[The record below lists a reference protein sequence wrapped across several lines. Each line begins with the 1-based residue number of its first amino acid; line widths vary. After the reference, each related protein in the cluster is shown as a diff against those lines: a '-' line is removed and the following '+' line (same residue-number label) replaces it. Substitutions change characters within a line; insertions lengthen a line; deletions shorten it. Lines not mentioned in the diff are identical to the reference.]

1 MDDVARASGVGKG
14 TVYRYFPGKGKLYT
28 ALMFEGMDE
37 LRSDLAEAVEGQGE
51 PIEKLERVV
60 RRSLEHMWPRRF
72 VLALLHR
79 KEHKRSRADAREW
92 QRHRA
97 RLSSVIEG
105 AIEEAIAAG
114 QVRPM
119 DAALCSEML
128 LGMLRGADRHRGPA
142 DGLDAVQ
149 GAVFELFLGGAA
161 TPEGRRAYQ
170 GARRRRSR

>member
-14 TVYRYFPGKGKLYT
+14 TVYRYFPGKGELYT
-28 ALMFEGMDE
+28 ALMFEGME
-37 LRSDLAEAVEGQGE
+37 QLRRDLAEAVQAPGE

-79 KEHKRSRADAREW
+79 KEHTRSRADAREW

-97 RLSSVIEG
+97 RLSGVIEG

-114 QVRPM
+114 QVRAL
-119 DAALCSEML
+119 DARLCSEML
-128 LGMLRGADRHRGPA
+128 LGMLRGADRHRGPG
-142 DGLDAVQ
+142 DGLDAVLD
-149 GAVFELFLGGAA
+149 AVLGLFLGGAA
-161 TPEGRRAYQ
+161 TPEGRRVFEA
-170 GARRRRSR
+170 ARRRRSR

>member
-14 TVYRYFPGKGKLYT
+14 TVYRYFPGKGELYT
-28 ALMFEGMDE
+28 ALMFEGMDQ
-37 LRSDLAEAVEGQGE
+37 LRSDLAEAVEAPGE

-105 AIEEAIAAG
+105 AIEGAIAAG

-119 DAALCSEML
+119 DARLCSEML
-128 LGMLRGADRHRGPA
+128 LGMLRGADRHRGPG

-149 GAVFELFLGGAA
+149 DAVFELFLGGAA
-161 TPEGRRAYQ
+161 TPEGRRAFRAAQ
-170 GARRRRSR
+170 RRRSR

>member
-14 TVYRYFPGKGKLYT
+14 TLYRYFPGKGELYT
-28 ALMFEGMDE
+28 ALMFEGME
-37 LRSDLAEAVEGQGE
+37 QLRADLAEAVAGPGE

-79 KEHKRSRADAREW
+79 REHTRSRADAREW

-105 AIEEAIAAG
+105 AIEAAIAAR
-114 QVRPM
+114 QLRPV

-128 LGMLRGADRHRGPA
+128 LGMLRGADRQRAPG
-142 DGLDAVQ
+142 DGLERVAQ
-149 GAVFELFLGGAA
+149 AVFELFVSGAA
-161 TPEGRRAYQ
+161 TGEGRRALAAAHQ
-170 GARRRRSR
+170 RSGR